1 VRVPLERGVP
11 PYRSALLGAVML
23 PWTLRSRRRL
33 RRAGVVT
40 NDALFGLYDTGA
52 MTEAAWLRIVPRIGP
67 GITEVYCHPATSVK
81 AAPPRRDGPSPADEL
96 AALVSLNVRA
106 ALDRAGVRRM
116 SFAAAAS
123 ER

>member
-1 VRVPLERGVP
+1 
-11 PYRSALLGAVML
+11 
-23 PWTLRSRRRL
+23 L

-67 GITEVYCHPATSVK
+67 GITEVYCHPATRVK
-81 AAPPRRDGPSPADEL
+81 AAPPGRDGPSPADEL